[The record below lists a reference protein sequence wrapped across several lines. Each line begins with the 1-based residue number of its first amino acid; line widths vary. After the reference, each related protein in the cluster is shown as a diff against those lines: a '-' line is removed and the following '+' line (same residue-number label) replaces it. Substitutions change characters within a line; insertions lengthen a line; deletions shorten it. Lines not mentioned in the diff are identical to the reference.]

1 MATSVEKP
9 MITDV
14 ERAFALGWQLAEL
27 FHSPVHQ
34 SPVEYGEAGNRLP
47 GISELAPP
55 NRSVLLARQIE
66 SGILVLHLPD
76 QPNDP
81 PPSSKE
87 VENLLRADPPRSRT
101 EVRQAILELH
111 INILEILTVAD
122 FRLGKAYGLGRAL
135 AETVIVPAEAETDKR
150 GQAFND
156 LFEFGRLLELK
167 QWLSELKTNFGPHAA
182 YAVHGSLDRWSE
194 WVNATPNGDLATM
207 KNLSKSLWNQGK
219 VWRGLLSGEKQSTDL
234 LSAIGYLD
242 GAVALL
248 KRIGKLTQNFLLS
261 VWGLAILAVMGILI
275 GTVYGISNIHSLNT
289 GNKLAADFAVVVS
302 ALGITMKGVMSSLG
316 KIVAKAEGPLWE
328 SELDESCAVKAT
340 QLPDHVPVHR
350 HYRKTD
356 KVTPVHQVSHLDK
369 R

>member
-111 INILEILTVAD
+111 INILETLTVAD

-135 AETVIVPAEAETDKR
+135 AETVIVPAEAE
-150 GQAFND
+150 
-156 LFEFGRLLELK
+156 
-167 QWLSELKTNFGPHAA
+167 
-182 YAVHGSLDRWSE
+182 
-194 WVNATPNGDLATM
+194 
-207 KNLSKSLWNQGK
+207 
-219 VWRGLLSGEKQSTDL
+219 
-234 LSAIGYLD
+234 
-242 GAVALL
+242 AVAQRVENELRSACCL
-248 KRIGKLTQNFLLS
+248 CRSWKSGPVVRVGKRHSQRRPCDDEELVEVTMESGQS
-261 VWGLAILAVMGILI
+261 VAWITEWRETI
-275 GTVYGISNIHSLNT
+275 YRPFKCDRIS
-289 GNKLAADFAVVVS
+289 
-302 ALGITMKGVMSSLG
+302 
-316 KIVAKAEGPLWE
+316 
-328 SELDESCAVKAT
+328 
-340 QLPDHVPVHR
+340 
-350 HYRKTD
+350 
-356 KVTPVHQVSHLDK
+356 
-369 R
+369 